1 MICCNR
7 KRIAV
12 IIAFFIIG
20 CCLFYSCD
28 SQKKEVQN
36 KVEEMQSTAIKIPYE
51 RMACWT
57 NDSVSAISIWDIAKL
72 KLVHY
77 VDSAM
82 CSSCFL
88 QKAATDE
95 FLHRMKALP
104 SSEFCNVF
112 IISPGNKTKK
122 KLETDFREKRIPQT
136 IFVDTANVFMEL
148 NPNIPGETMYHT
160 FLLDENNK
168 VILVGN
174 PMSNQQVED
183 MMLSVVEE
191 KLGKKINS
199 TKW

>member
-36 KVEEMQSTAIKIPYE
+36 KVEEMQSMSIKIPYE

-57 NDSVSAISIWDIAKL
+57 NDSIYAISPWNIAKL

-77 VDSAM
+77 VDSAT

-88 QKAATDE
+88 HKAATND
-95 FLHRMKALP
+95 FLHRMSALP
-104 SSEFCNVF
+104 SNEFFNVF
-112 IISPGNKTKK
+112 IISPGDKAKK
-122 KLETDFREKRIPQT
+122 KLEIAFREKRIPQT
-136 IFVDTANVFMEL
+136 IFVDSANVFMEA
-148 NPNIPGETMYHT
+148 NSNIPPESMYHT
-160 FLLDENNK
+160 FLLDESNN

-174 PMSNQQVED
+174 PMVNKQIED
-183 MMLSVVEE
+183 MMLAIVEE
-191 KLGKKINS
+191 KLGKKLNL
-199 TKW
+199 